1 MLDQGI
7 GAWIAPLLIVVGI
20 IGIVIPV
27 IPGLLLTLGGA
38 LVWALQTGTTLG
50 WVLFGLCCVWF
61 AAGVAGQ
68 FLIPG
73 RRMKRE
79 GVGSLTLVL
88 AVLLAIAGFFV
99 IPVVGAVV
107 GFVGGIFAVEL
118 SRSRDRSHAW
128 QRTKVALKAV
138 VTGMGI
144 ELIAA
149 FAIAA
154 TYIVGVIAH

>member
-138 VTGMGI
+138 VTSMGI